1 VEYLKRKPT
10 VSIRTKR
17 VSIILKKKLS
27 RNVTEESIDE
37 NLIRNQFKLLF
48 LLGEFNS
55 RKGKEINNE
64 IILRGTNE
72 Q

>member
-1 VEYLKRKPT
+1 MLP
-10 VSIRTKR
+10 
-17 VSIILKKKLS
+17 
-27 RNVTEESIDE
+27 ESIDE